1 VRPKQLRIDGELADW
16 GGAHFVHVGD
26 SDAGR
31 GEVALGYS
39 ADGLY
44 VAARIFDDVF
54 VRSARPSAAEDALVL
69 RLALPSSGSWQTSE
83 LWLFAGKIGES
94 PASAQLMAAG
104 SKRLSP
110 LGAGVSIVEG
120 PEAGGYALEAFV
132 PWARLGAE
140 VARDSTWRLARGLA
154 RLHDVDRAGVPGH
167 EVPATAATL
176 SGERLPWL
184 LIDGGPIEALRS
196 LIERKDLGGS
206 VTRLDWVGDV
216 RDDAQPEHVV
226 VIGTHLVLSGLGSD
240 FTYLELPVTRAVDVH
255 EAQMQDLTGDGK
267 PELILRLHSR
277 NELDE
282 RDTWQVFDLLSATPR
297 AMFAVETR
305 VTTRSG
311 SVAAV
316 LTVGAAAAGQAAPI
330 SVRVG
335 EVRGLSADNFTEVPA
350 AHQVPIPVPWG
361 PWLERVYAWDGQ
373 QFAIQRERA
382 SAAPPATKPTAR
394 SSDVASAPAANAA
407 ASVAALIAA
416 YRAERGVPPGA
427 VPRFEQRVN
436 MAGDARPESLALFG
450 NECVVVGEGFRAGS
464 SFFYFGLPVHDGA
477 DVLRLYTG
485 DLTGDGRH
493 ELFARTRQV
502 VGAVTR
508 EILYVYTFVG
518 EQLEPLLAVE
528 VSRSQGSQSIANQVS
543 LVPRAGGGALQI
555 TPGLARGWSAADY
568 PFSSES
574 HDGVAPLLLPWKD
587 RPLRYEYDGH
597 QLLPRVTK

>member
-16 GGAHFVHVGD
+16 GGAHFVRLGD
-26 SDAGR
+26 SDDGR
-31 GEVALGYS
+31 GELALGYS

-54 VRSARPSAAEDALVL
+54 VRSARPSPAEDALVL

-104 SKRLSP
+104 SKRLSA

-120 PEAGGYALEAFV
+120 PHSGGYALEAFI
-132 PWARLGAE
+132 PWANLGAA

-167 EVPATAATL
+167 EVPATPATP
-176 SGERLPWL
+176 SAEQLPWL

-196 LIERKDLGGS
+196 LIERNDLGAS
-206 VTRLDWVGDV
+206 VTRLDWVGDL

-226 VIGTHLVLSGLGSD
+226 VIGTHLVRTGLGSD
-240 FTYLELPVTRAVDVH
+240 FTFTELPVTRPTDVH
-255 EAQMQDLTGDGK
+255 EARMLDLTGDGK

-277 NELDE
+277 NDLDE
-282 RDTWQVFDLLSATPR
+282 RDTWQVFDLLGAAPHAT
-297 AMFAVETR
+297 FAVETR

-311 SVAAV
+311 SVDAV
-316 LTVGAAAAGQAAPI
+316 LTVGAAAAGKAAPI

-335 EVRGLSADNFTEVPA
+335 EVRGLSADNFTEVPTA
-350 AHQVPIPVPWG
+350 NQVPIPVPWG

-373 QFAIQRERA
+373 QFAVQRERA
-382 SAAPPATKPTAR
+382 GVAQPATKPAPLR
-394 SSDVASAPAANAA
+394 PAVASVPAANAA
-407 ASVAALIAA
+407 PSAAALIAA
-416 YRAERGVPPGA
+416 YRSERGVPPGTL
-427 VPRFEQRVN
+427 PRFEQRVN
-436 MAGDARPESLALFG
+436 LAGDARPEALVLFG
-450 NECVVVGEGFRAGS
+450 KECVVVGEGFRAGS
-464 SFFYFGLPVHDGA
+464 SFFYFGLPVHDGP
-477 DVLRLYTG
+477 DVLSVYTG

-493 ELFARTRQV
+493 ELFARIRQV
-502 VGAVTR
+502 IGAVTR

-543 LVPRAGGGALQI
+543 LAPRAGGRALQI
-555 TPGLARGWSAADY
+555 TPGVARGWSEADY

-574 HDGVAPLLLPWKD
+574 RDGVAPLLLPWKD
-587 RPLRYEYDGH
+587 RPLRYEYDGQ